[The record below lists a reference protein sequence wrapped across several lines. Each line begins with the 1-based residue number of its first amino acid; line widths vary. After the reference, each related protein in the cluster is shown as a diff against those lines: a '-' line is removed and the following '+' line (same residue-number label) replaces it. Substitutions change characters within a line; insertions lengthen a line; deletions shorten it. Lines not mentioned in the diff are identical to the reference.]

1 MLINNNFYFENEDT
15 IRIFYYKNFYTFYKD
30 RNEYLL
36 KSNIVKEIIEK
47 FDFNINKNL
56 YYRSRHNYS
65 SIGIN
70 KTLFYIFKNINSI
83 DKYLADIKLI
93 QNKYNILSDI
103 LKKYR
108 SASYNETYSKDF
120 IEILNEINPIL
131 DTKLRTTDDLDYYFK
146 KNFTFRNIIIL
157 KFAKFIL
164 NKFDFILND
173 FILRIFDG
181 YYSKENEEFSIT
193 YIKYNFDFD
202 FESTKANEII
212 NLWFEFLSKI
222 RLYFIQSISEDE
234 LNLDY
239 QMSMYLTTANSFN
252 LIYEK
257 KSTDNYYIRFYSIKN
272 KLFLEKFDNKIN
284 FNNHNELFS
293 DIFKITTTKFYERVQ
308 KKGFKYTKNLI
319 KKEQYT
325 IALYLLDTL
334 SKLQGTEYEVKGYGG
349 WSVTLNIEYP
359 PFVLDEFISL
369 YFEILYGLKEYQF
382 IIENYENIK
391 INVNILQI
399 ACDCFCDTK
408 DFQKALEVLDKLEY
422 YEPSLGYIKTKRNKI
437 NREIKI
443 SNYEDDNSQIDG
455 LSGIEFEKIL
465 TDKFNELGFFAE
477 QTKGSGDFGADII
490 VETKLQSKI
499 IIQCKRFNTKV
510 NLKAVQEV
518 IGAIGHYEADIG
530 IVITNN
536 EFLNSAK
543 KLAKSNDVE
552 LWDRDKL
559 SKFLSGD
566 ISFSILKEI

>member
-1 MLINNNFYFENEDT
+1 MLINNNFYAENEDT
-15 IRIFYYKNFYTFYKD
+15 IKIFYYKNLNYTFYKD

-36 KSNIVKEIIEK
+36 KSNIVEEIIEK
-47 FDFNINKNL
+47 FDFKSIKECVFT
-56 YYRSRHNYS
+56 SHNY
-65 SIGIN
+65 ICFGIN
-70 KTLFYIFKNINSI
+70 QTFFYIFRNINSI

-93 QNKYNILSDI
+93 QNKFNALDV
-103 LKKYR
+103 LEKYR
-108 SASYNETYSKDF
+108 ANRYEDTYTKDF
-120 IEILNEINPIL
+120 LEILNEINPIL
-131 DTKLRTTDDLDYYFK
+131 DTELKTIDDLDYYFK
-146 KNFTFRNIIIL
+146 KNFTFEDIIIL
-157 KFAKFIL
+157 KFAKFVL
-164 NKFDFILND
+164 NEFDFILND
-173 FILRIFDG
+173 FILRIFGGHYPSEGKSSLQNQFNNFSSAFGD
-181 YYSKENEEFSIT
+181 YKSYKINKTIDFYLEFFT
-193 YIKYNFDFD
+193 
-202 FESTKANEII
+202 
-212 NLWFEFLSKI
+212 KI
-222 RLYFIQSISEDE
+222 RLYFIQSLPEDE
-234 LNLDY
+234 LNIDY

-257 KSTDNYYIRFYSIKN
+257 KSANYYIKFNSIKN

-284 FNNHNELFS
+284 LANHFELLS
-293 DIFKITTTKFYERVQ
+293 EDIFKRSSKVFYEIVQ
-308 KKGFKYTKNLI
+308 KKGFKYIKNLI

-325 IALYLLDTL
+325 IALYLLDRLFLLKETYYY
-334 SKLQGTEYEVKGYGG
+334 KGNIEYR
-349 WSVTLNIEYP
+349 NIEYP

-369 YFEILYGLKEYQF
+369 YFEIFYGLKEYQF
-382 IIENYENIK
+382 IIKNYENIK

-399 ACDCFCDTK
+399 ACDCFCDIK

-443 SNYEDDNSQIDG
+443 SNYENDNSQIDG

-536 EFLNSAK
+536 EFLDSAK

-566 ISFSILKEI
+566 INFSILKEI